1 MEERS
6 DVMIKNIKWD
16 PPSEW
21 TTIKTIDAH
30 TAGEP
35 LRVIVDGIPEI
46 PGATMLEKR
55 RHAQE
60 NLDHLR
66 KAIILEPRGHADMYA
81 CILTEPTTEDGTIGV
96 LFLHNEGFSTMCGH
110 GIIGLTK
117 VAFDTG
123 LIQTKENEPV
133 IEIDTPAGR
142 VSAQAH
148 IHSGRVQNVT
158 FQNVPSFVLALDR
171 SVYVPDLGT
180 VKYDVAFGGA
190 FYAFCHAPDLGLQL
204 IPEESAKIIDLGKR
218 IKKAVTENDPPHH
231 PFEEDLSFL
240 YGTIFIGPPQNTR
253 NHSRNVCIFAEG
265 ELDRSPTGTGVSAR
279 AALHYAKKE
288 IGLNES
294 FTVESI
300 LGTCFK
306 GKVAKTLSYGPFE
319 AVIPEISGSAHIVGR
334 NEWLIDPEDPLG
346 YGFFLR

>member
-1 MEERS
+1 
-6 DVMIKNIKWD
+6 
-16 PPSEW
+16 
-21 TTIKTIDAH
+21 
-30 TAGEP
+30 
-35 LRVIVDGIPEI
+35 
-46 PGATMLEKR
+46 
-55 RHAQE
+55 
-60 NLDHLR
+60 
-66 KAIILEPRGHADMYA
+66 MYG

-123 LIQTKENEPV
+123 LIQARGNRP
-133 IEIDTPAGR
+133 IMEIDTPAGR
-142 VSAQAH
+142 VRAQAH
-148 IHSGRVQNVT
+148 IHDAQVQTVT
-158 FQNVPSFVLALDR
+158 FQNVPSFVFALDQ
-171 SVYVPDLGT
+171 SVVVPDVGT
-180 VKYDVAFGGA
+180 VKYDLAFGGA
-190 FYAFCHAPDLGLQL
+190 FYAFCHALDLGLKL

-218 IKKAVTENDPPHH
+218 IKKAVIEKNPPQH
-231 PFEEDLSFL
+231 PFEKELGFL
-240 YGTIFIGPPQNTR
+240 YGTIFIGPPHEAH

-279 AALHYAKKE
+279 AALHYSKKE

-306 GKVAKTLSYGPFE
+306 GRVTKTLSYGPFQ
-319 AVIPEISGSAHIVGR
+319 AVIPEISGKAHIVGR
-334 NEWLIDPEDPLG
+334 NEWLIDPEDSLA

>member
-1 MEERS
+1 MPK
-6 DVMIKNIKWD
+6 DIKWN

-21 TTIKTIDAH
+21 TAIKTIDAH

-35 LRVIVDGIPEI
+35 LRVVTGGIPMI
-46 PGATMLEKR
+46 PGTTILEKR
-55 RHAQE
+55 RYARE

-66 KAIILEPRGHADMYA
+66 KAIIWEPRGHADMYA

-110 GIIGLTK
+110 GIIGLTT

-123 LIQTKENEPV
+123 LLEARANNPI

-142 VSAQAH
+142 VKAQAR
-148 IHSGRVQNVT
+148 IINGRVREVT
-158 FQNVPSFVLALDR
+158 FRNVPSFALELDR
-171 SVYVPDLGT
+171 SVFVPGLGT
-180 VKYDVAFGGA
+180 VKYDLAFGGA
-190 FYAFCHAPDLGLQL
+190 FYAFCHASDLELRL
-204 IPEESAKIIDLGKR
+204 IPEESTKIIDLGKR
-218 IKKAVTENDPPHH
+218 IKKAVMENSPPRH

-240 YGTIFIGPPQNTR
+240 YGTIFIGPPQKAQ

-279 AALHYAKKE
+279 AALHYARKE
-288 IGLNES
+288 IGPNES

-306 GKVAKTLSYGPFE
+306 ARIGETLPDGPFE

-334 NEWLIDPEDPLG
+334 NELLIDPEDPLG
-346 YGFFLR
+346 FGFFLR